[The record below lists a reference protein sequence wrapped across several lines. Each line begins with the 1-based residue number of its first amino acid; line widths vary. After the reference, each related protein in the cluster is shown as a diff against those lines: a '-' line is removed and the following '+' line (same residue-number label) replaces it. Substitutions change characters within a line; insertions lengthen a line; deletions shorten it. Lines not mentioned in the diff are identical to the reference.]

1 MYQESSKGFVLSKL
15 ILKRVVLTQS
25 TITFQAV
32 DVDDKIYYHNDEP
45 K

>member
-1 MYQESSKGFVLSKL
+1 MYQESSKAFVLSKL
-15 ILKRVVLTQS
+15 ILKRVVLTQL

-32 DVDDKIYYHNDEP
+32 DVDDKIYPRNNEP